1 MMNEKTQVASHSSFI
16 VPHSSFC
23 AIEMRN
29 ILFTTAGVALL
40 LLIVF
45 DVYATVLHASAR
57 YGPIGERL
65 NRTVWRLAR
74 AVASRLSRLR
84 RHKLLNIVGPLLMP
98 LLVTTYIVLLI
109 FAFALIYYPHIPKDF
124 VFTYPSGEAGWVD
137 AIYYSGSTLTTLGYG
152 DIVPR
157 AGWLRFVALSEA
169 ASGFALISLAI
180 TYLITVTGALE
191 HKRAVALSLY
201 HQAGEGADVAG
212 FITHHFVEGR
222 FYGLRAALRTAARDI
237 QELLESH
244 IEHPVIHYFHPQ
256 EVYKSLPRILFLL
269 LEICAVIGA
278 ALDDEENAE
287 LRNYPEVRT
296 LEASARHVLR
306 QLVETLDLERRTR
319 PREQHPAEVDED
331 ERRWHWRFNQTLER
345 LRDSGVKTRDNTEA
359 GWEEYRARRED
370 WESELQRLALY
381 HGYDWEEVTGDRDL
395 EYAADEEK
403 TEPDERFQ
411 QSRER

>member
-1 MMNEKTQVASHSSFI
+1 MSEV
-16 VPHSSFC
+16 
-23 AIEMRN
+23 
-29 ILFTTAGVALL
+29 LFTAFGVALL

-65 NRTVWRLAR
+65 NRAVWWLAR
-74 AVASRLSRLR
+74 AVAFRLSRPR
-84 RHKLLNIVGPLLMP
+84 RHKLLNVVGPLLMP
-98 LLVTTYIVLLI
+98 LLVAAYIVLLI
-109 FAFALIYYPHIPKDF
+109 FAFALIYYPHIPKGF
-124 VFTYPSGEAGWVD
+124 VLAYPGGEAGWVD
-137 AIYYSGSTLTTLGYG
+137 SVYFSGLTLTTLGYG

-157 AGWLRFVALSEA
+157 ATWLRFVALFEA

-180 TYLITVTGALE
+180 TYLITVTSALE
-191 HKRAVALSLY
+191 RKRTVALSLY

-222 FYGLRAALRTAARDI
+222 FYGLRDALRTASRDI
-237 QELLESH
+237 QGLLESH

-256 EVYKSLPRILFLL
+256 EVYKSIPRVLFLL
-269 LEICAVIGA
+269 LETCAVISA
-278 ALDDEENAE
+278 ALDNEENAE

-296 LEASARHVLR
+296 LEASARHVLH
-306 QLVETLDLERRTR
+306 QLVETLDLERRMR
-319 PREQHPAEVDED
+319 PREQKPAEADED
-331 ERRWHWRFNQTLER
+331 ERRWRSRFNQTCER
-345 LRDSGVKTRDNTEA
+345 LRESGIKTRDNIEK

-395 EYAADEEK
+395 EYASDEK
-403 TEPDERFQ
+403 KKEPDEKLE
-411 QSRER
+411 QSREQS